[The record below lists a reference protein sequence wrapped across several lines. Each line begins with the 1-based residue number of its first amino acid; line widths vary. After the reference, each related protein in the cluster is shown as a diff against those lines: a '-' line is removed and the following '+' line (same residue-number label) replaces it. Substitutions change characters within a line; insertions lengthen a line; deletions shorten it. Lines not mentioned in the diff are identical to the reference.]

1 MVLTMSNK
9 FDQCPIAQELKK
21 RILIL
26 DGAMG
31 TMIQRH
37 KLTENDYRGER
48 FKDWNSDL
56 KGNNDLLSL
65 TRPDVI
71 AGIHT
76 LYLEA
81 GADII
86 ESNTFNANAI
96 SMADYHMEGLV
107 HELNLA
113 SARLARQVAD
123 EFTAKDPMKPR
134 FVAGSIGPTNRTAS
148 ISPDVNDPSYRA
160 VNFDQLVKAYG
171 EQIMGLGEGNV
182 DILLIETIFD
192 TLNAKAAIYAALL
205 YNESAKCPIPIMLSG
220 TITDASGRTLSGQT
234 AEAFWISV
242 KHAQPIAIGFNCAL
256 GAKDMKPHIETL
268 SSMADTFISAYPNA
282 GLPNQFG
289 QYDQSPGEMAT
300 LVKDFADHKLVNI
313 LGGCCGSTPDHI
325 RSITQAVKNIIP
337 RQVPTIT
344 PVSNYSGLEPLIL
357 REGMNFVNIGERTNV
372 TGSKKFAKLII
383 DGHYEEALAIARQQ
397 VEAGAQVIDINMDEA
412 MLDSRAAM
420 VKFLNLAMSE
430 PDIARVPV
438 MIDSSKWDVIEA
450 GLKCLQGKGIVNSI
464 SLKEGE
470 ELFKERARQIKR
482 YGAATVVMAFDENGQ
497 ADTQERRIAI
507 CERAYRI
514 LVDEVGFAPEDIIFD
529 PNIFAVAT
537 GIDAHNNYAV
547 DFIEATRYIKC
558 TLPHCRISGGVSNVS
573 FSFRGNDH
581 VREAMH
587 SVFLYHAIKA
597 GMDMGIV
604 NAGMITVYDQTNP
617 DLLNLV
623 EDVILNR
630 NPESTEKL
638 IAFAQTLKDQ
648 GKKVVEDQVWRSG
661 SVEERLAH
669 ALVKGITDFIDTDL
683 EEALK
688 KYPKPLSIIEGPLMD
703 GMNHVGELFGSGK
716 MFLPQVV
723 KSARVMKKAVAY
735 LQPAIEKD
743 KAGSAR
749 SAGRIIMATVKGD
762 VHDIGKNIAGVVLAC
777 NNFEIIDL
785 GVMVP
790 CATILAKAKELKA
803 DIIGLSGLITPSLDE
818 MVHIATEM
826 EAQGFTIPL
835 TLGGATT
842 SEAHTAV
849 KIAPSYSGPVV
860 HMKDASKSVGI
871 CRSLMNPATHDTFMA
886 EQKAHQTY
894 VRESFEKERSSWKL
908 VSLAEARRGKM
919 TNDWKKVPITTPSF
933 LGVKAFKGFD
943 IRTIREC
950 IDWSFF
956 FLAWG
961 FKGRYPAIL
970 KDATVGVEAT
980 KLYHDAQ
987 IMLDEIIAK
996 KLLTCNGV
1004 IGLFAANSVGDDIEI
1019 YTDDTRRQKLATFYS
1034 LRQQGVKTDPDQ
1046 PFYALADLV
1055 APQESGVKDYIGGF
1069 AATGGIGMDEAV
1081 KYINNDGYKVML
1093 LKTLADRLAEAFTEV
1108 LHANVRKTYWGY
1120 APDENLSL
1128 YDILAARYRGI
1139 RPAPGYPAC
1148 PDHTEKITLFKLLN
1162 ATALTGIGLTESL
1175 MMTPAAS
1182 VCGQYFAHPGSTY
1195 FPLGRIDRVQ
1205 LEDYAKR
1212 KGMAVG
1218 EMAKWLA
1225 PVLA

>member
-1 MVLTMSNK
+1 MKNK
-9 FDQCPIAQELKK
+9 FTRYPIAQELRK

-37 KLTENDYRGER
+37 KLTEEDYRGPR
-48 FKDWNSDL
+48 FKDWASDL
-56 KGNNDLLSL
+56 KGNNDLLSI

-71 AGIHT
+71 AGIHK

-96 SMADYHMEGLV
+96 SMADYHMESLV
-107 HELNLA
+107 HELNVA
-113 SARLARQVAD
+113 SAKLARKVAD
-123 EFTAKDPMKPR
+123 EFTAKDPQKPR

-160 VNFDQLVKAYG
+160 VNFDQLVRAYG
-171 EQIMGLGEGNV
+171 EQIKGLGEGEV
-182 DILLIETIFD
+182 DLLLIETIFD
-192 TLNAKAAIYAALL
+192 TLNAKAAIYAALT
-205 YNESAKCPIPIMLSG
+205 YNESAQRPLPIMLSG

-242 KHAQPIAIGFNCAL
+242 KHANPLAIGFNCAL

-289 QYDQSPGEMAT
+289 QYDQTPAEMAA
-300 LVKDFADHKLVNI
+300 LVKDFADHKLINI

-325 RSITQAVKNIIP
+325 KAIAETVKNIPP
-337 RQVPTIT
+337 RPVPTVT

-357 REGMNFVNIGERTNV
+357 REGMNFVNVGERTNV
-372 TGSKKFAKLII
+372 TGSRKFAKLII
-383 DGHYEEALAIARQQ
+383 DGNYDEALVIARQQ
-397 VEAGAQVIDINMDEA
+397 VDAGAQVIDINMDEA
-412 MLDSRAAM
+412 MLDSKAAM

-470 ELFKERARQIKR
+470 ELFKDRARQIKK

-497 ADTQERRIAI
+497 ADTQQRKVTI
-507 CERAYRI
+507 CTRAYKI
-514 LVDEVGFAPEDIIFD
+514 LVDEIGFAPEDIIFD

-547 DFIEATRYIKC
+547 DFIEATRTIKA
-558 TLPHCRISGGVSNVS
+558 TLPHCRVSGGVSNVS

-604 NAGMITVYDQTNP
+604 NAGMITVLDQIP
-617 DLLNLV
+617 AEFLNLV
-623 EDVILNR
+623 EDVVLNR
-630 NPESTEKL
+630 NGESTEKL
-638 IAFAQTLKDQ
+638 ISFAQTLKDQ
-648 GKKVVEDQVWRSG
+648 GKKIVEDQAWRS
-661 SVEERLAH
+661 ETLEARLAH
-669 ALVKGITDFIDTDL
+669 AMVKGITDFIDADL

-749 SAGRIIMATVKGD
+749 SAGRILMATVKGD
-762 VHDIGKNIAGVVLAC
+762 VHDIGKNIASVVLAC

-790 CATILAKAKELKA
+790 CATILAKARELKA

-849 KIAPSYSGPVV
+849 KIAPAYSGPVV
-860 HMKDASKSVGI
+860 HMKDASKSVGA
-871 CRSLMNPATHDTFMA
+871 CRCLMNPATRDAFIA
-886 EQKAHQTY
+886 EHKAHQTK
-894 VRESFEKERSSWKL
+894 VRESFEKERSQWKL
-908 VSLAEARRGKM
+908 VPLAEARRGKM
-919 TNDWKKVPITTPSF
+919 VSDWKNVPITTPSF
-933 LGVKAFKGFD
+933 LGTKTFKGFD
-943 IRTIREC
+943 IRAVREK

-956 FLAWG
+956 CLAWG
-961 FKGRYPAIL
+961 FKGRYPGIL
-970 KDATVGVEAT
+970 KDAKVGAEVA

-987 IMLDEIIAK
+987 NMLDEIMAK

-1004 IGLFAANSVGDDIEI
+1004 VGLFAANSVGEDIEV
-1019 YTDDTRRQKLATFYS
+1019 YADESRAQKIATFHS
-1034 LRQQGVKTDPDQ
+1034 LRQQGVRTDPDQ
-1046 PFYALADLV
+1046 PFMAIADLI
-1055 APQESGVKDYIGGF
+1055 APKESGIKDYIGGF
-1069 AATGGIGMDEAV
+1069 AATGGIGMDEAI
-1081 KYINNDGYKVML
+1081 KYVDNDGYKVML

-1108 LHANVRKTYWGY
+1108 LHENVRKTYWGY
-1120 APDENLSL
+1120 SPNEDLSL
-1128 YDILAARYRGI
+1128 DDILSARYRGI

-1148 PDHTEKITLFKLLN
+1148 PDHTEKITLFNLLN

-1195 FPLGRIDRVQ
+1195 FPLGHIDRTQ
-1205 LEDYAKR
+1205 LEDYARR
-1212 KGMAVG
+1212 KGMSVDV
-1218 EMAKWLA
+1218 MAKWLA

>member
-1 MVLTMSNK
+1 
-9 FDQCPIAQELKK
+9 
-21 RILIL
+21 
-26 DGAMG
+26 
-31 TMIQRH
+31 
-37 KLTENDYRGER
+37 
-48 FKDWNSDL
+48 
-56 KGNNDLLSL
+56 
-65 TRPDVI
+65 
-71 AGIHT
+71 
-76 LYLEA
+76 
-81 GADII
+81 
-86 ESNTFNANAI
+86 
-96 SMADYHMEGLV
+96 MADYHMESLV
-107 HELNLA
+107 HELNVA
-113 SARLARQVAD
+113 SAKLARKVAD
-123 EFTAKDPMKPR
+123 EFTAKDPKKPR

-160 VNFDQLVKAYG
+160 VNFNQLVSAYG
-171 EQIMGLGEGNV
+171 EQIKGLGEGEV

-192 TLNAKAAIYAALL
+192 TLNAKAAIYAALT
-205 YNESAKCPIPIMLSG
+205 YNESAKRPLPIMLSG

-242 KHAQPIAIGFNCAL
+242 KHAQPLAIGFNCAL

-289 QYDQSPGEMAT
+289 QYDQTPAEMAA
-300 LVKDFADHKLVNI
+300 LVKDFADHQLVNI

-325 RSITQAVKNIIP
+325 KAIAETVKNIAP
-337 RQVPTIT
+337 RKVPAIT

-357 REGMNFVNIGERTNV
+357 REGMNFVNVGERTNV
-372 TGSKKFAKLII
+372 TGSRKFAKLII
-383 DGHYEEALAIARQQ
+383 DGHYDEALVIARQQ

-412 MLDSRAAM
+412 MLDSKAAM

-470 ELFKERARQIKR
+470 ELFKDRARQIKK

-497 ADTQERRIAI
+497 ADTKERKIAI

-514 LVDEVGFAPEDIIFD
+514 LVDEVGFPPEDIIFD

-547 DFIEATRYIKC
+547 DFIEATRFIKC
-558 TLPHCRISGGVSNVS
+558 SLPHCRVSGGVSNVS

-604 NAGMITVYDQTNP
+604 NAGMITVYDQINP
-617 DLLNLV
+617 ELLNLV

-630 NPESTEKL
+630 DSESTEKL

-648 GKKVVEDQVWRSG
+648 GKKTVEDQAWRSG
-661 SVEERLAH
+661 TLEERLAH
-669 ALVKGITDFIDTDL
+669 ALVKGITDFIDADL
-683 EEALK
+683 EEALA
-688 KYPKPLSIIEGPLMD
+688 KYPQPLSIIEGPLMD

-735 LQPAIEKD
+735 LQPAIEKN
-743 KAGSAR
+743 KAGSAK

-849 KIAPSYSGPVV
+849 KIAPVYSGPVV
-860 HMKDASKSVGI
+860 HMKDASKSVGA
-871 CRSLMNPATHDTFMA
+871 CRSLMNLQTRDAFIA
-886 EQKAHQTY
+886 EHKAHQKQ
-894 VRESFEKERSSWKL
+894 VRESFEKERSQWKL

-919 TNDWKKVPITTPSF
+919 TSDWKSVPITTPSF
-933 LGVKAFKGFD
+933 LGVKAFKEFD
-943 IRTIREC
+943 IRTVRPY

-970 KDATVGVEAT
+970 KDPKIGTEAT

-987 IMLDEIIAK
+987 NMLDEIIARR
-996 KLLTCNGV
+996 LLTCNGV
-1004 IGLFAANSVGDDIEI
+1004 LGLFAANSVGDDIEI
-1019 YTDDTRRQKLATFYS
+1019 YSDDTRTRKIATLHT
-1034 LRQQGVKTDPDQ
+1034 LRQQVVKSDPDQ
-1046 PFYALADLV
+1046 PFFAEADFI
-1055 APQESGVKDYIGGF
+1055 APKDSGIKDYTGF
-1069 AATGGIGMDEAV
+1069 FATTGGIGMEDAIKHV
-1081 KYINNDGYKVML
+1081 NNDPFKVML

-1108 LHANVRKTYWGY
+1108 LHEHVRKEYWGY
-1120 APDENLSL
+1120 APKESLSL
-1128 YDILAARYRGI
+1128 DDLLAARYRGI

-1148 PDHTEKITLFKLLN
+1148 PDHTEKVTFFNLLD

-1182 VCGQYFAHPGSTY
+1182 VCGQYFAHPASTY
-1195 FPLGRIDRVQ
+1195 FPLGHIDRVQ
-1205 LEDYAKR
+1205 LEDYAER
-1212 KGMAVG
+1212 KGMSVD
-1218 EMAKWLA
+1218 EMTKWLST
-1225 PVLA
+1225 VLA